1 MNVNTWNGIVPMHT
15 GSLGDSSSRHISN
28 EDRDSKG
35 LFLGKAILICIFLRW
50 WIYWEA
56 LFCVPIGLYLVHLSD
71 IVSLVGGMFLVH
83 RYGIENR
90 NLYAFAKWLWLLLML
105 HGVMSLIKEEDFE
118 FLDMLMSSGY
128 IVLPYFVFSVL
139 PNQLRPF
146 VSKLIVLTL
155 IWFVIQQVVFPLTGY
170 LMMGSAVD
178 DRIFVFGEVAGM
190 ERVNNTLGGP
200 TAGSH
205 TAVMLLISL
214 AVLSPPRAIL
224 KWILVLL
231 SALAVAMAMSRSSIV
246 VLGAFFVGWLPHMK
260 GVMKSPFI
268 RLVGILLVLAAM
280 SWTGVSRVIY
290 ERSMN
295 RTYNV
300 YMSDEKRMDQIALGV
315 SILGQDLNWLVGSG
329 FGSMYLRSWIPVNTL
344 PLVPSVWSSKKDND
358 MYRMNSSHNTYLVL
372 LTETGIV
379 VFAILVGMYVKFIL
393 LPIMRFRTPAVV
405 GILCVLA
412 LTLNTETIILRPAA
426 GFAFAMIAWAGLGC
440 SLDGPSPK
448 NLTEKHFQS

>member
-1 MNVNTWNGIVPMHT
+1 MNVNTWDGIVPMHN
-15 GSLGDSSSRHISN
+15 GFLGNSSSGRMPN
-28 EDRDSKG
+28 EERDAKG
-35 LFLGKAILICIFLRW
+35 LLLGKAILICIFLRW

-71 IVSLVGGMFLVH
+71 IVSLVGGVFLLH
-83 RYGIENR
+83 RCGIKNC
-90 NLYAFAKWLWLLLML
+90 NLYAFAKWFWLILML
-105 HGVMSLIKEEDFE
+105 HGAMSLIKQEDFE
-118 FLDMLMSSGY
+118 FLDMFISSGY
-128 IVLPYFVFSVL
+128 LVLPYFVFSVL

-146 VSKLIVLTL
+146 VSKLIIFTL
-155 IWFVIQQVVFPLTGY
+155 VWFFIQQVVFPLTGY

-178 DRIFVFGEVAGM
+178 DRIFVFGEVAGL

-224 KWILVLL
+224 KWVLVLL

-280 SWTGVSRVIY
+280 SWTGISDVIY

-295 RTYNV
+295 RSYNV

-344 PLVPSVWSSKKDND
+344 PLVPPVLSSKKEND

-372 LTETGIV
+372 LTETGV
-379 VFAILVGMYVKFIL
+379 LVFALLVGMYAKFIL
-393 LPIMRFRTPAVV
+393 FPIMRVRTPAVV

-440 SLDGPSPK
+440 SVDGQDSKKHPK
-448 NLTEKHFQS
+448 KRFQM